1 MDSSRS
7 INDNDASGFTAHELE
22 AVAGLLK
29 LSQSDQR
36 IPTTEASTEDSPQA
50 SDANKADR
58 STDANLPRT
67 TGQIPATGQTPATCD
82 SNTERK
88 TWFHDLLP
96 RVPLKNF
103 MRYGV
108 RPTQLDAEGERRI
121 AEVLVEMPERSSIQ
135 EAAWYLDANNW
146 NAQDAVA
153 QYQRDET
160 IRADFQTAIYRERLQ
175 AANSVTKQNFNPG
188 LLQYRIPEGAG
199 MRRRYDFPTSGDF
212 DIDNADHLRALN
224 HWLADMA
231 RLRGPLPNIPAASG
245 ADREWTDGECRYL
258 QNIYASKREDFA
270 VGKPP
275 DMVKMIEDFNK
286 VFVGRYM
293 PGRVDPCSARTVS
306 SANAWLDRVWKK
318 DDLGNRL
325 IHQQRYA
332 SATNILR
339 HREEEEAEY
348 RQFTG

>member
-1 MDSSRS
+1 
-7 INDNDASGFTAHELE
+7 
-22 AVAGLLK
+22 
-29 LSQSDQR
+29 
-36 IPTTEASTEDSPQA
+36 
-50 SDANKADR
+50 
-58 STDANLPRT
+58 
-67 TGQIPATGQTPATCD
+67 
-82 SNTERK
+82 
-88 TWFHDLLP
+88 
-96 RVPLKNF
+96 

-108 RPTQLDAEGERRI
+108 RPTQLDAEGERRV
-121 AEVLVEMPERSSIQ
+121 AEVLVKMPERSSIQ

-146 NAQDAVA
+146 NAQDAIA

-175 AANSVTKQNFNPG
+175 AANSVTKQNFKLG

-199 MRRRYDFPTSGDF
+199 MRRRYDFPTSSDF
-212 DIDNADHLRALN
+212 DIDNADHLQALN
-224 HWLADMA
+224 HWLTDMA

-258 QNIYASKREDFA
+258 QNLYASKREDFSI
-270 VGKPP
+270 GKPP
-275 DMVKMIEDFNK
+275 DMVKMIDDFNK

-293 PGRVDPCSARTVS
+293 PGRVHPCSARTVS

-348 RQFTG
+348 HQFTR